1 MKKIIVMIISIC
13 MLPMLGLAK
22 NNNKGLSKWEQN
34 LQKRNIQTIEHI
46 GMLGR
51 IYQNTESAE
60 EKAGISENIEMEVRH
75 WYDENRMNIIRGK
88 QEEGMKENKAI
99 SEITPEEEQEEQKK
113 MVEEIKNGKIPE
125 LMLKVLPSKEAQKFK
140 QRNEMAER
148 HSKNLEKIKEI
159 RANKNKTK

>member
-60 EKAGISENIEMEVRH
+60 EKASIGQNIEMEVKH
-75 WYDENRMNIIRGK
+75 WYDENRMTIMRGK

-99 SEITPEEEQEEQKK
+99 SEITPEEEEQEEQKK
-113 MVEEIKNGKIPE
+113 MVEEIKAGKIPE
-125 LMLKVLPSKEAQKFK
+125 EMLKVLPSKDAQRFK

-148 HSKNLEKIKEI
+148 HNKNLKKIKEI
-159 RANKNKTK
+159 RAKNK